1 MANLVYFLNLQ
12 RVFPASILPR
22 QIDIIKAWNKQSP
35 TKMVLVMPTRQLGSY
50 KIQCTSVEEYVK
62 LEQFFLELN
71 LQSQVYRIPL
81 EKPYKKRSRE
91 DYINF
96 DNQTVRVTL
105 VGACDDE
112 LVMESNEKFDEYF
125 EEYAEIKSPTKLDKY
140 PDTDVFNGK
149 RSFIITLHKDKHIER
164 EINYAME
171 NSERDKILK
180 V

>member
-12 RVFPASILPR
+12 RVFPASMLLHR

-35 TKMVLVMPTRQLGSY
+35 TKIVLVMPTRQLGSY
-50 KIQCTSVEEYVK
+50 KIHEEYVK
-62 LEQFFLELN
+62 LEQFSLELN
-71 LQSQVYRIPL
+71 LQSQVYKIPL

-96 DNQTVRVTL
+96 DSQTVGVTL
-105 VGACDDE
+105 VGACNDE

-125 EEYAEIKSPTKLDKY
+125 KEYGEIKSPTKLDKY

-171 NSERDKILK
+171 NS
-180 V
+180 